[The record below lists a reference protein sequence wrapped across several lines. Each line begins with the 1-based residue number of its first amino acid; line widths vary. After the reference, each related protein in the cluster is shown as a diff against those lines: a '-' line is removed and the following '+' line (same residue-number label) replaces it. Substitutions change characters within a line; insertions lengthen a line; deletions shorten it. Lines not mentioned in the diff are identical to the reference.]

1 MNSIDMTEDEL
12 HAYVDGRLD
21 AGRAVQ
27 VRAYLAAHP
36 EQHQRLQ
43 AYAEQK
49 QQLRQLFDPVLGEAV
64 PPRLAALLQEPPP
77 QQETGVASA
86 GQHWQWGRIAAMLL
100 LALGSGAA
108 GWGLHATLV
117 APELALRAAPPA
129 YAGLAQRAAIAHVV
143 YSPDQRRPVEIAAEQ
158 QDQLVKWLSKR
169 LGSDIRPAH
178 LSELG
183 YELIG
188 GRLLPG
194 NSGPVAQFMYQDGG
208 GQRLTLYVSA
218 EQVHNQDSGF
228 RFATENGVN
237 VFYWIDGPFGYAL
250 SGAVD
255 KGRLAH
261 IATAVY
267 QQLAPAR

>member
-1 MNSIDMTEDEL
+1 MNPIDVTEEAL

-21 AGRAVQ
+21 AGRAAPVQ
-27 VRAYLAAHP
+27 AYLAAHP
-36 EQHQRLQ
+36 EQYQRLQ

-49 QQLRQLFDPVLGEAV
+49 QQLRQLFDPLLDQAL
-64 PPRLAALLQEPPP
+64 PPRFAALLQEP
-77 QQETGVASA
+77 QQQGIVVAPA
-86 GQHWQWGRIAAMLL
+86 GQHWQWGRSAAMLL
-100 LALGSGAA
+100 LALGSAAA
-108 GWGLHATLV
+108 GWGLHATLAPPQV
-117 APELALRAAPPA
+117 AVRMVQPA

-169 LGSDIRPAH
+169 LGSDIRPAR

-194 NSGPVAQFMYQDGG
+194 NSGPVAQFMYQDAG

-267 QQLAPAR
+267 QQLAPPR